1 MTRHSTVNTSAVKE
15 AQATK
20 LDDLLRQALDG
31 NPFYQRKYRAAGLS
45 PNDRPGLAKLETLPY
60 TTKAELVQDQ
70 TDHPPFGSNLTHPL
84 VRYTRVH
91 HTSGT
96 TGTTL
101 RWLDTSESWEW
112 WLACW
117 REIYRAAGVT
127 DQDRIFVA
135 FSFGPFI
142 GFWTAFE
149 AGQTLGAMMFPGGG
163 LSSSQR
169 IAALLANEATVLVCT
184 PTYALRLAEVAGTEG
199 VDLGSSSV
207 RLTIHAG
214 EPGASIPSVRA
225 LLESAWGAKCFDH
238 VGATEVGAWGHGCSE
253 PGNVH
258 VIETEFIAEVIDR
271 ETLHPLSVPKNG
283 AQAGEL
289 VLTNLGRVGSPV
301 IRYRTGDLVEF
312 VRGGCACG
320 RETAFLRG
328 GVLGRV
334 DDMLIVRGINVY
346 PSALENVVRAF
357 GEIREFE
364 VVLQTRRKMTEIVIR
379 IETGSEA
386 GERIAPQLVDRI
398 HNQLNLR
405 ASVEVVGEGTL
416 PRHDMKARRY
426 VARS

>member
-1 MTRHSTVNTSAVKE
+1 MTRQPTVSTLTVE
-15 AQATK
+15 QARVTR
-20 LDDLLRQALDG
+20 LDDLLRQTLDG

-45 PNDRPGLAKLETLPY
+45 PNDRPGLAELERLPY

-70 TDHPPFGSNLTHPL
+70 ADRPPFGSNLSHPL
-84 VRYTRVH
+84 VRYTRAH
-91 HTSGT
+91 QTSGT
-96 TGTTL
+96 TGTPL
-101 RWLDTSESWEW
+101 RWLDTSASWEW

-127 DQDRIFVA
+127 EQDRIFVA

-184 PTYALRLAEVAGTEG
+184 PTYALRLAEVADAEG
-199 VDLGSSSV
+199 VDLNSSSV

-214 EPGASIPSVRA
+214 EPGASIPNVRT

-238 VGATEVGAWGHGCSE
+238 VGATEVGAWGHGCGE

-258 VIETEFIAEVIDR
+258 VIESEFIAEVIDR
-271 ETLHPLSVPKNG
+271 KMQRPQTTPQSG

-301 IRYRTGDLVEF
+301 IRYRTGDLVEL
-312 VRGGCACG
+312 VRGGCPCG

-357 GEIREFE
+357 YEIGEFE
-364 VVLQTRRKMTEIVIR
+364 VVLQTRRKMTEILIR
-379 IETGSEA
+379 IEAGSEA
-386 GERIAPQLVDRI
+386 GDRIAPQLVNRI
-398 HNQLNLR
+398 HNRLNLR
-405 ASVEVVGEGTL
+405 ASVEVVEKGTL

>member
-1 MTRHSTVNTSAVKE
+1 MTRQSTVNPLALKQT
-15 AQATK
+15 QATR
-20 LDDLLRQALDG
+20 LDDLLRQALDS
-31 NPFYQRKYRAAGLS
+31 NPFYRRKYRAAGLS
-45 PNDRPGLAKLETLPY
+45 PNDRPGLAELERLPY

-70 TDHPPFGSNLTHPL
+70 VDRPPFGSNLTHPL

-91 HTSGT
+91 QTSGT
-96 TGTTL
+96 TGTPL

-117 REIYRAAGVT
+117 REVYRAAGVT
-127 DQDRIFVA
+127 EQDRIFVA

-169 IAALLANEATVLVCT
+169 MAAILANETTVLVCT
-184 PTYALRLAEVAGTEG
+184 PTYALRLAEVADTEG
-199 VDLGSSSV
+199 VDLSSSSV

-238 VGATEVGAWGHGCSE
+238 VGATEVGAWGHGCGE
-253 PGNVH
+253 PGIVH
-258 VIETEFIAEVIDR
+258 VIESEFIAEVIDS
-271 ETLHPLSVPKNG
+271 ETQHPKTAPQSG

-301 IRYRTGDLVEF
+301 IRYRTGDLVEL
-312 VRGGCACG
+312 VRGDCPCG
-320 RETAFLRG
+320 RESAFLRG

-357 GEIREFE
+357 GEIAEFE
-364 VVLQTRRKMTEIVIR
+364 VVLQTRRKMTEILIR
-379 IETGSEA
+379 IEVGSGA
-386 GERIAPQLVDRI
+386 GDRIAPQLVDGI
-398 HNQLNLR
+398 HNRLNLR
-405 ASVEVVGEGTL
+405 TSVEVVGKGTL

-426 VARS
+426 VVES